1 MTDNFEIIQYSRALK
16 ETVLELQTN
25 LWSSDR
31 ALNAA
36 YLEWKYENNPYLRE
50 PLIYLAMNQGRAV
63 GMRGAF
69 ATKWQIGNR
78 DHTFLIAYPDD
89 FVIDPENRNQG
100 LMTRIMKFAINDL
113 GGRGFDYALN
123 LSAGP
128 VNTMSS
134 LAMGWRSVGSLQ
146 PLSTEKPPFLPRLRK
161 TLKGTPFLRRFAQA
175 SRFLRSKKQHDP
187 FLSFDRSRLRLS
199 DQLSAKRLPEP
210 EAMADLIDRLDYDG
224 RLRHVR
230 DIEYLSWR
238 FQNPLHAYRFI
249 FAWKGTRLRGYLVL
263 QSRRSDLSDREVVNL
278 VDWEGET
285 LEIKAQL
292 LQTAIRQ
299 GRFQKLFT
307 WGAMLCPEEKL
318 LLKATGFVEV
328 AQIGEEKWRNCLLL
342 RPIQVQML
350 SRDWVIAGRNLM
362 KLENWDIRLVY
373 SMRG

>member
-25 LWSSDR
+25 LWSPNR

-36 YLEWKYENNPYLRE
+36 YLEWKYESNPYVKE

-63 GMRGAF
+63 GMRGVF
-69 ATKWQIGNR
+69 TTKWQIGSR
-78 DHTFLIAYPDD
+78 DHTFLALYADD
-89 FVIDPENRNQG
+89 LVVDPEHRNQG
-100 LMTRIMKFAINDL
+100 LITRIMKFAFNDL
-113 GGRGFDYALN
+113 CERGFDYVLN

-128 VNTMSS
+128 ITTMSS

-146 PLSTEKPPFLPRLRK
+146 PLSRGRPSLLPRLRER
-161 TLKGTPFLRRFAQA
+161 LNSTPFLWRFA
-175 SRFLRSKKQHDP
+175 RFLRSKKDHDP
-187 FLSFDRSRLRLS
+187 FLSLDQSRLRLS
-199 DQLSAKRLPEP
+199 DQLSVERLPEP

-230 DIEYLSWR
+230 DVEYLSWR

-249 FAWKGTRLRGYLVL
+249 FVWKGTRLRGYLML
-263 QSRRSDLSDREVVNL
+263 QSKRSDLSDRESVNL

-292 LQTAIRQ
+292 LQTAICQ

-307 WGAMLCPEEKL
+307 WGAMLCPEEML
-318 LLKATGFVEV
+318 LLKATGFTQVPQTRE
-328 AQIGEEKWRNCLLL
+328 QKWRNCLLL
-342 RPIQVQML
+342 RPIQAHML

-362 KLENWDIRLVY
+362 KLENWDIRLIY